1 MFDNAINLKHLAVG
15 DNTTGYDDRVTY
27 EIPGLDELVFLTTQ
41 KAVSDAT
48 KGWKWNYDSW

>member
-15 DNTTGYDDRVTY
+15 DKTTGYDDRVTY